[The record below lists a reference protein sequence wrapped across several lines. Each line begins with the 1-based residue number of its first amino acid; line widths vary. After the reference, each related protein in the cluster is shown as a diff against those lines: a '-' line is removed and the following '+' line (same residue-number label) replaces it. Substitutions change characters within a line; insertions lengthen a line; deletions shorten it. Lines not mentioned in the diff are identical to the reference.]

1 MKDLL
6 ILLADGFE
14 DIEALTVADYLRRAE
29 LDVDLVSISDNNV
42 VKSAHGVKVLADKT
56 FIEINFEDY
65 KGLYIPGGL
74 PGATNLAKDEKIVE
88 AAEMY
93 LQEDKYVAA
102 ICAGPIVLDK
112 AELLKNKKF
121 TCFPG
126 YEKNLS
132 VQDRLDEPVVF
143 DENMITAM
151 GPSFAQVL
159 AFELIKL
166 FKGEGVAE
174 EVKKSTL
181 FVNLVDFIKEG
192 KIK

>member
-181 FVNLVDFIKEG
+181 FINLVDFIKEG

>member
-126 YEKNLS
+126 FEQNLS

>member
-29 LDVDLVSISDNNV
+29 LDVDLVSITDNNV

-126 YEKNLS
+126 FEQNLS

-143 DENMITAM
+143 DENMITSM

>member
-14 DIEALTVADYLRRAE
+14 DIEALTVADYLRRAD

-126 YEKNLS
+126 FEQNLS

-166 FKGEGVAE
+166 FKGEDVAE

>member
-14 DIEALTVADYLRRAE
+14 DIEALTVADYLRRAD

-121 TCFPG
+121 TCYPG

-166 FKGEGVAE
+166 FKGEDVAE

>member
-1 MKDLL
+1 MRDLL

-14 DIEALTVADYLRRAE
+14 DIEALTVADYLRRAD

-102 ICAGPIVLDK
+102 ICAGPIVLDR

-126 YEKNLS
+126 FEQNLS

>member
-1 MKDLL
+1 MRDLL

-14 DIEALTVADYLRRAE
+14 DIEALTVADYLRRAD

-93 LQEDKYVAA
+93 LKEDKYVAA

-126 YEKNLS
+126 FEQNLS

>member
-14 DIEALTVADYLRRAE
+14 DIEALTVADYLRRVD

-93 LQEDKYVAA
+93 LKEDKYVAA

-126 YEKNLS
+126 FEQNLS

>member
-14 DIEALTVADYLRRAE
+14 DIEALTVADYLRRAD

-42 VKSAHGVKVLADKT
+42 VKSAHGVRVLADKT

-126 YEKNLS
+126 FEQNLS